1 MFTAKQKENQFGLKL
16 LTVFFSFLGNKL
28 QSKKKKAISNNI
40 IKPTNYNSEKVN
52 FWTYF
57 NIVFLFH
64 LYITQIQV
72 KNISSKKGGW
82 HMHSCTWLFQHR
94 RHQRNSTVIAKS
106 LEHFLKISVPYRN
119 RTFAAK
125 TYINIKNPLV
135 LNKKSI
141 FFVIFKEKYSLHEK

>member
-1 MFTAKQKENQFGLKL
+1 MTGIFLFWVTNCNQ
-16 LTVFFSFLGNKL
+16 
-28 QSKKKKAISNNI
+28 KKKAILNNI

-72 KNISSKKGGW
+72 KKNSSKKGGW

-94 RHQRNSTVIAKS
+94 RHQRNSTVITKS
-106 LEHFLKISVPYRN
+106 LEHFLKISVPHRN
-119 RTFAAK
+119 KTFAAK
-125 TYINIKNPLV
+125 TYINIKNPFD
-135 LNKKSI
+135 LNKKKY
-141 FFVIFKEKYSLHEK
+141 FFHFQRKILIAWKVNQVGDSSFY